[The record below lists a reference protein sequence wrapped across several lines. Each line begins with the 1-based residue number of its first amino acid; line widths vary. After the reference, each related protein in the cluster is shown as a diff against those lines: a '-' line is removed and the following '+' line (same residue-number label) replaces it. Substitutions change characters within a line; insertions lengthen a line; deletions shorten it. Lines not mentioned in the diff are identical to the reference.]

1 MRRARLTILLGLIL
15 STFACESF
23 LDKEPLGVITEG
35 VFPSTEDDA
44 ILAINGAYNMLREWR
59 FHVGFPI
66 FDIMSDDASKGSNP
80 GDAIQIAAF
89 DDFSFQPEE
98 NTIAN
103 YYGTLYQAVRRANTV
118 IERVPNIDMEA
129 NLRDRLVAEARFI
142 RALTYFRLVK
152 SFGAV
157 PLITTTSPEFK
168 VPRTSASEIYDQVI
182 LPDLEFAAV
191 TLPEKSD
198 YANSELGRA
207 TRGAAKALLA
217 RAYLF
222 LGDFAQVEQYALEVI
237 NSGEYQLDSDFLG
250 MFRPQGEHGPGS
262 VFEISAIAGVGFQEG
277 GAQYGNTQGTR
288 GTPNKGWGFN
298 RPSYDLIST
307 FETDDPRLDA
317 TVIFLGEVLD
327 GVTIFGDPATPDT
340 TFVSG
345 TNQIDEIEVYNE
357 KVWVPGTSPLDS
369 WGHNIRIVRYADVLL
384 MAAEALNE
392 NGKASEA
399 LVYINQVRARAR
411 QDNAAILPDITT
423 EDQTTLRTIIW
434 QERRCELAME
444 GIRFYDL
451 IRTDRANTVLG
462 PKGFIEGKHE
472 LLPIPQSEI
481 DLSEGTLDQNP
492 NW

>member
-1 MRRARLTILLGLIL
+1 
-15 STFACESF
+15 
-23 LDKEPLGVITEG
+23 
-35 VFPSTEDDA
+35 
-44 ILAINGAYNMLREWR
+44 
-59 FHVGFPI
+59 
-66 FDIMSDDASKGSNP
+66 
-80 GDAIQIAAF
+80 
-89 DDFSFQPEE
+89 
-98 NTIAN
+98 
-103 YYGTLYQAVRRANTV
+103 
-118 IERVPNIDMEA
+118 
-129 NLRDRLVAEARFI
+129 
-142 RALTYFRLVK
+142 
-152 SFGAV
+152 
-157 PLITTTSPEFK
+157 
-168 VPRTSASEIYDQVI
+168 
-182 LPDLEFAAV
+182 
-191 TLPEKSD
+191 
-198 YANSELGRA
+198 
-207 TRGAAKALLA
+207 
-217 RAYLF
+217 
-222 LGDFAQVEQYALEVI
+222 
-237 NSGEYQLDSDFLG
+237 
-250 MFRPQGEHGPGS
+250 
-262 VFEISAIAGVGFQEG
+262 
-277 GAQYGNTQGTR
+277 
-288 GTPNKGWGFN
+288 
-298 RPSYDLIST
+298 
-307 FETDDPRLDA
+307 LDA